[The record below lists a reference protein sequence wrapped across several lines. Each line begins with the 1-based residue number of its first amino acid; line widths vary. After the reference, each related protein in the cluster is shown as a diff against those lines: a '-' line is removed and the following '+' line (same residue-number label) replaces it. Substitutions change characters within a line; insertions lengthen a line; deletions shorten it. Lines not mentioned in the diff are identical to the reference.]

1 VSGFHDWEAT
11 ERLLD
16 RGGVESRQRVLVS
29 EPAVE
34 PSRDGAR
41 SLGVTYWCAVD
52 SFTHG
57 GIRATWGD
65 EGGRLRLF
73 GGATLLRFGPPEL
86 QYTNERIVRG
96 RAT

>member
-1 VSGFHDWEAT
+1 MSGFHDWEAR
-11 ERLLD
+11 ERVFD
-16 RGGVESRQRVLVS
+16 RGGVESRQHVLVS
-29 EPAVE
+29 QPAVE
-34 PSRDGAR
+34 PSGDDAR

-57 GIRATWGD
+57 VIRATRGD

-86 QYTNERIVRG
+86 PYTNERIVRG